1 VAKTSSEEASDDLV
15 GRAKRDRESRRGAW
29 SRMVLFLRQVLDE
42 LSKVVTPTRSE
53 LVNFTVLVLI
63 FVLIMM
69 AFVSVL
75 DIFFGWGISWIF
87 GDGRSLF
94 G

>member
-1 VAKTSSEEASDDLV
+1 MAKTSSEESSDDLV
-15 GRAKRDRESRRGAW
+15 GKAKRDRESRDGAW
-29 SRMVLFLRQVLDE
+29 SRMALFLRQVLDE

-53 LVNFTVLVLI
+53 LVNFTILVLI

>member
-1 VAKTSSEEASDDLV
+1 MAKTSSEEASDDLV

>member
-1 VAKTSSEEASDDLV
+1 MAKTSSEESSDDLV
-15 GRAKRDRESRRGAW
+15 GKAKRDRESRGGAW
-29 SRMVLFLRQVLDE
+29 SRMTLFLRQVLDE
-42 LSKVVTPTRSE
+42 VSKVVTPTRSE
-53 LVNFTVLVLI
+53 LVNFTILVLI